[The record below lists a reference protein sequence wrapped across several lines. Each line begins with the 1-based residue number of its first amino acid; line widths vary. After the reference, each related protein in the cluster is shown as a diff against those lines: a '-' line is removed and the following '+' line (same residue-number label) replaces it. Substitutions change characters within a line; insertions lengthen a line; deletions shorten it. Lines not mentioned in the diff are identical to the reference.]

1 LPIANLVFGFR
12 SSVFEESKSR
22 GKKQTDDEIGNWQ
35 SAIGNSQAFMSANAE
50 TPTITTSL
58 GSSWSLWLRQ
68 IFAILR
74 LEVQKN
80 FLSRRSLLIYLIT
93 LLPLFPLLIIAL
105 VRPPGNEW
113 RDFNN
118 YSAGYALLYN
128 ILIMRTVVFFGCA
141 WIFMNLFRGEIVD
154 RSLHYYFL
162 SAVRRE
168 MLVVGKYISGL
179 ITSLILFVGLT
190 IVAMLLLYFPRFPSQ
205 SARYF
210 LEGQGMIQLLT
221 Y

>member
-1 LPIANLVFGFR
+1 
-12 SSVFEESKSR
+12 
-22 GKKQTDDEIGNWQ
+22 
-35 SAIGNSQAFMSANAE
+35 MS
-50 TPTITTSL
+50 TTVDSLPTITTNL

-68 IFAILR
+68 ILAILR

-80 FLSRRSLLIYLIT
+80 FLSRRSILIYLIT

-113 RDFNN
+113 SDFNK
-118 YSAGYALLYN
+118 YSIGYALLYN

-168 MLVVGKYISGL
+168 VLVVGKYISGL
-179 ITSLILFVGLT
+179 IRQSSC
-190 IVAMLLLYFPRFPSQ
+190 LLD
-205 SARYF
+205 
-210 LEGQGMIQLLT
+210 
-221 Y
+221 